1 MEEQKE
7 GQKGEM
13 LVSTN
18 LGLISKENANWL
30 YSQRV
35 LGRKGQILATMVP
48 GISQKLVYLYSYVRL
63 LVDDIKSEAP
73 TLPRGV
79 TLDFN
84 DCLTIARTGRLEKP
98 YTLEGQ
104 EFKYIVNHSVVEDL
118 QRAGKEA
125 FVRNQSKTNFKYDI
139 LED

>member
-1 MEEQKE
+1 MEE
-7 GQKGEM
+7 QKGEM
-13 LVSTN
+13 LVSTD

-30 YSQRV
+30 FTQRV
-35 LGRKGQILATMVP
+35 MGRRGQILATMVP

-104 EFKYIVNHSVVEDL
+104 EFKYIVNHSVVEDI

-125 FVRNQSKTNFKYDI
+125 FIKNQPKTNSKYDI
-139 LED
+139 LDD

>member
-1 MEEQKE
+1 MEE
-7 GQKGEM
+7 QKGEM
-13 LVSTN
+13 LVSTD
-18 LGLISKENANWL
+18 LGLISKENVNWL

-35 LGRKGQILATMVP
+35 LGRKGQILAIMVP
-48 GISQKLVYLYSYVRL
+48 GISQKLVYLYSYLRL
-63 LVDDIKSEAP
+63 LVDDIKREAP

-104 EFKYIVNHSVVEDL
+104 EFKYIVNHSAVEDI

-125 FVRNQSKTNFKYDI
+125 FIKNQPTNSKYDI
-139 LED
+139 LDD

>member
-1 MEEQKE
+1 MEE
-7 GQKGEM
+7 QKGEM
-13 LVSTN
+13 LVSTD
-18 LGLISKENANWL
+18 LGLISKENVKWL

-48 GISQKLVYLYSYVRL
+48 GISQKLVYLYSYLRL

-79 TLDFN
+79 TLDLN

-98 YTLEGQ
+98 YTLEGE
-104 EFKYIVNHSVVEDL
+104 EFKYIVHHSVVEDI

-125 FVRNQSKTNFKYDI
+125 FIKNQPKTNSKYDI
-139 LED
+139 LDD

>member
-1 MEEQKE
+1 
-7 GQKGEM
+7 M
-13 LVSTN
+13 LVSTD
-18 LGLISKENANWL
+18 LGLISKENVNWL

-35 LGRKGQILATMVP
+35 LGRKGQILAIMVP
-48 GISQKLVYLYSYVRL
+48 GISQKLVYLYSYLRL

-104 EFKYIVNHSVVEDL
+104 EFKYIVNHSAVEDI

-125 FVRNQSKTNFKYDI
+125 FIKNQPTNSKYDI
-139 LED
+139 LDD

>member
-7 GQKGEM
+7 EM
-13 LVSTN
+13 LVNTD

-30 YSQRV
+30 YSHKV

-48 GISQKLVYLYSYVRL
+48 GISQKLVYLYSYLRL

-79 TLDFN
+79 SLDFN
-84 DCLTIARTGRLEKP
+84 NCLTIARTGRLEKP

-104 EFKYIVNHSVVEDL
+104 DFKYIVNQSVVEDI

-125 FVRNQSKTNFKYDI
+125 FIKNQPKTNSKYNI
-139 LED
+139 LEDL